1 MKTTIEELVAFR
13 TVVDAGS
20 ITAAADQLA
29 QTVSGISRALSRLE
43 QKLDTTLLRRTTRRL
58 ELTEEGAA
66 FLQRTRAILD
76 AIDDA
81 EEHMAARREQ
91 PAGRLR
97 VNAASPFML
106 HAIVPLVPAFRK
118 LHPQISLELD
128 TDDLP
133 IDLLERRTDIAIR
146 IGPLR
151 DSTLHARPLGTHR
164 LRVLASPAYLEAHGK
179 PRKVSELAELAGHV
193 LLGFTQPESL
203 NRWPLRGV
211 HGDEWT
217 ITPTVAASS
226 GETLRQLALAG
237 VGIVCLSDFMTE
249 TDRTSGALVQ
259 VLAKDTVDVRQPVN
273 AVYYRNTQLSA
284 RITSFLDFLSQRLA

>member
-13 TVVDAGS
+13 TVVDTGS
-20 ITAAADQLA
+20 ITAAAEQLGH
-29 QTVSGISRALSRLE
+29 TVSGISRALSRLE
-43 QKLDTTLLRRTTRRL
+43 QKLDTTLMRRTTRRL

-81 EEHMAARREQ
+81 EEQMAARREQ

-106 HAIVPLVPAFRK
+106 HAIVPLVPEFRK
-118 LHPQISLELD
+118 LYPQISLELD

-151 DSTLHARPLGTHR
+151 DSTLHARPLGSHR

-179 PRKVSELAELAGHV
+179 PRKVTDLADHA

-203 NRWPLRGV
+203 NRWPLRGENGI
-211 HGDEWT
+211 HGDEWP
-217 ITPTVAASS
+217 IVPTLAASS

-237 VGIVCLSDFMTE
+237 AGIVCLADFMTG
-249 TDRTSGALVQ
+249 TDRASGTLVQ
-259 VLAKDTVDVRQPVN
+259 VLTKETVDVRQPVN

-284 RITSFLDFLSQRLA
+284 RITSFLDFLSQRMT